1 MAKALKETK
10 RMVRKSELDS
20 LHITQQVEAEF
31 SPRPNIK
38 KLNPAK
44 VSTSGPSMVPVQLKT
59 GQKSGCSPDF
69 VGARALNPHRAKA
82 TKNASKKMAISTT
95 VM

>member
-1 MAKALKETK
+1 MGYPL
-10 RMVRKSELDS
+10 S
-20 LHITQQVEAEF
+20 QQVEAEF

-69 VGARALNPHRAKA
+69 LGARALNPHRSKGA
-82 TKNASKKMAISTT
+82 KNAYKNGHFCLCNVVQSDQ
-95 VM
+95 